1 MAVTTRQRETGAR
14 DLSELTVRA
23 ALLASLVTFLIMVGL
38 PAIWAFAAAY

>member
-1 MAVTTRQRETGAR
+1 MAVTTRRSEAER
-14 DLSELTVRA
+14 DLSELTIRA